1 MESIKHKME
10 CLVKEKEEASTR
22 ADESEKIAAEFA
34 TEAARY
40 EKEVDKTQ
48 RAIAK
53 VEGKNMAYWGT

>member
-10 CLVKEKEEASTR
+10 CLVKEKDEASTR

-34 TEAARY
+34 AEANRY

-53 VEGKNMAYWGT
+53 VEGRINITYQ